1 MKQELHALVGA
12 YAVDALDDFERRRFE
27 DHLAECESCARETRG
42 LREAAAHL
50 GTAVALSPPPRLR
63 DKVMA
68 DVARVRP
75 LPPRLSDRRGRRGQ
89 VPWLLTL
96 SAAACLL
103 VVAGFMGV
111 LTVRAQHRAE
121 RAERAEAAGR
131 QLIDVLAAPDA
142 RRANGRAGTG
152 GSGTVV
158 ASRAKGKAVVLLV
171 GVPPLPRSQ
180 TYELWLMGPGKP
192 RPAGLLRHPG
202 EPVIAAGLGDATQV
216 GVTVEPAGGSPQPT
230 SVPVLT
236 VALPA

>member
-12 YAVDALDDFERRRFE
+12 YAVDALDDIERRRFE

-50 GTAVALSPPPRLR
+50 GTAVALPPPPRLR
-63 DKVMA
+63 EKVMA

-75 LPPRLSDRRGRRGQ
+75 LPPRSSDFRGRRGRT
-89 VPWLLTL
+89 PWLLTL
-96 SAAACLL
+96 TAAACLL
-103 VVAGFMGV
+103 VIAGFMGV
-111 LTVRAQHRAE
+111 LTVRAQD

-142 RRANGRAGTG
+142 RQAIGRASTG

-158 ASRAKGKAVVLLV
+158 ASRTKGKAVVVLA
-171 GVPPLPRSQ
+171 GVPSLPRSQ

-192 RPAGLLRHPG
+192 RPAGLLRDSG
-202 EPVIAAGLGDATQV
+202 SPVIAGGLGDATQV

-230 SVPVLT
+230 GVPVLT

>member
-12 YAVDALDDFERRRFE
+12 YAVDALDDIERRRFE
-27 DHLAECESCARETRG
+27 DHLAECESCSRETRG

-50 GTAVALSPPPRLR
+50 GTAVALPPPPRLR
-63 DKVMA
+63 ERVMA

-75 LPPRLSDRRGRRGQ
+75 LPPLLSDIRGRRGRT
-89 VPWLLTL
+89 PWLLTL
-96 SAAACLL
+96 TAAACLL

-111 LTVRAQHRAE
+111 LTVRAQDRAD
-121 RAERAEAAGR
+121 RAEAASR

-142 RRANGRAGTG
+142 RQASGRASTG

-158 ASRAKGKAVVLLV
+158 ASRAKGKAVVVLA
-171 GVPPLPRSQ
+171 GVPRLPSSQ
-180 TYELWLMGPGKP
+180 TYELWLMGPNRP
-192 RPAGLLRHPG
+192 RPAGLLRDSG
-202 EPVIAAGLGDATQV
+202 TPVIATGLGDATQV